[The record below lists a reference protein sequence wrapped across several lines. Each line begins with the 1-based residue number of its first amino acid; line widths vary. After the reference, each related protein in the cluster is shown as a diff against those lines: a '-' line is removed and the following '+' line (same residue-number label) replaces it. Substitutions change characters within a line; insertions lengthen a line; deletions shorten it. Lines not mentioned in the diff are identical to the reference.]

1 MTIIALGCSFT
12 DRYKKEI
19 DPWPDIIAKRTGEK
33 VINFGRCGTGNKY
46 SLDMLLTH
54 LRYGR
59 EVDTVYWL
67 MTEFDR
73 TDIITISP
81 YGTQSYFF
89 TLRPYMSGQDQK
101 GFLKRWEESNLEKLP
116 PGEQI
121 VQKEWDRIY
130 SETRIGKIIY
140 DNTPTENY
148 IDTNLMYII
157 LIQKICKEFNIKLK
171 IASALKPL
179 WAFDPNDISLIL
191 KSKHNKE
198 LDLTTIMGYPFYKS
212 AGGICAV
219 EIKEWGEKYSVS
231 STDNHPNQ
239 AAHKLLADF
248 FLGEKDI
255 MNYR

>member
-1 MTIIALGCSFT
+1 MPLKQEDLYALEFACSLLKQFEGIGPIQQFMQSVEKIE
-12 DRYKKEI
+12 DYDFFEDEEKI
-19 DPWPDIIAKRTGEK
+19 D
-33 VINFGRCGTGNKY
+33 
-46 SLDMLLTH
+46 
-54 LRYGR
+54 
-59 EVDTVYWL
+59 
-67 MTEFDR
+67 
-73 TDIITISP
+73 
-81 YGTQSYFF
+81 
-89 TLRPYMSGQDQK
+89 
-101 GFLKRWEESNLEKLP
+101 
-116 PGEQI
+116 
-121 VQKEWDRIY
+121 QKEWDRIY

-179 WAFDPNDISLIL
+179 WTFDPNDISLIL

-198 LDLTTIMGYPFYKS
+198 LDLTSIMGYPFYKS